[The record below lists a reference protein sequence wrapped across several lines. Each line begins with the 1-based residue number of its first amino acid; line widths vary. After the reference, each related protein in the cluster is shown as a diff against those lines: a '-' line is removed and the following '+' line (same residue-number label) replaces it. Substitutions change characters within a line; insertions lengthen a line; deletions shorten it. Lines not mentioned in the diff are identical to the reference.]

1 MKSIAVCRIH
11 FKDEGQDITLI
22 PKVPEYAMTHEDELT
37 KRICV
42 CMSLYG
48 HIIIRTVSQIG

>member
-48 HIIIRTVSQIG
+48 HIIIRTVS